1 MKQRKLDLLVLLIVA
16 AFVVLADQV
25 TKHLVVA
32 RLGEGESRELLPW
45 LTPILRITHVTNTG
59 VAFGLLPGWGDIFIG
74 VAIIVIV
81 TILVYYR
88 QVTDGQWLMR
98 VALGYQLGGATG
110 NLIDRLRQGRV
121 TDFIDL
127 NFWPMHHWPIFNLA
141 DSAIVAGV
149 AILVLLMLGE
159 EQTKRTSQQVIGDGG
174 DR

>member
-1 MKQRKLDLLVLLIVA
+1 MKQRKPGLLLLLIVA

-25 TKHLVVA
+25 TKHLVAA

-59 VAFGLLPGWGDIFIG
+59 VAFGLLPGWGDLFIG

-81 TILVYYR
+81 TILACYR
-88 QVTDGQWLMR
+88 HVTDGQWLMR
-98 VALGYQLGGATG
+98 VALGFQLGGAAG

-149 AILVLLMLGE
+149 GLLVLLMLWE
-159 EQTKRTSQQVIGDGG
+159 EQAKRTSHQVVGDGG
-174 DR
+174 N